1 MRNLLSANFSRL
13 WKNKLFYFALGCML
27 LLSIVGMFNGCR
39 QASMDAMSEYTYHLE
54 DFYFNLAP
62 LVGLFSAVFIGLFLG
77 TEYSDGTLRNKLIVG
92 HTRLDIYLA
101 NFLTCTAASLLFVA
115 AWLIGGLVGVPTLG
129 LWQMTP
135 SKLFSYLAI
144 CLLFNTVF
152 AAIFTLIGM
161 LFSNKATGAVV
172 SILFFLALL
181 VGASMIYNALSEQE
195 FISGVVITL
204 EGMHMGEP
212 TLNPNYI
219 RGVLRTV
226 YETILNIL
234 PTGQAILMA
243 NLDITRPLFQM
254 TASLFLI
261 LLICACG
268 ALLFSKKDLK

>member
-1 MRNLLSANFSRL
+1 
-13 WKNKLFYFALGCML
+13 
-27 LLSIVGMFNGCR
+27 
-39 QASMDAMSEYTYHLE
+39 
-54 DFYFNLAP
+54 
-62 LVGLFSAVFIGLFLG
+62 
-77 TEYSDGTLRNKLIVG
+77 
-92 HTRLDIYLA
+92 
-101 NFLTCTAASLLFVA
+101 
-115 AWLIGGLVGVPTLG
+115 
-129 LWQMTP
+129 
-135 SKLFSYLAI
+135 
-144 CLLFNTVF
+144 
-152 AAIFTLIGM
+152 
-161 LFSNKATGAVV
+161 
-172 SILFFLALL
+172 
-181 VGASMIYNALSEQE
+181 MIYNALSEQE